1 MRDGGQWR
9 RGLQNEEMRL
19 WRLHPHPR
27 GAKRMVKP
35 RTRKDGGVVGGKRD
49 RRRWRTGWEVR
60 GEGSDFRGAVDWGR
74 REGRGGSR
82 LTSPAGERRDPER
95 REHSCT
101 GDRRV

>member
-1 MRDGGQWR
+1 MEAPPSPQRGQAHGEAKDKERWGR
-9 RGLQNEEMRL
+9 RGREKGQEE
-19 WRLHPHPR
+19 
-27 GAKRMVKP
+27 VE
-35 RTRKDGGVVGGKRD
+35 D
-49 RRRWRTGWEVR
+49 GWEVR

-95 REHSCT
+95 REYSCT